1 MKKKS
6 LFLTSA
12 AMLLTL
18 GTLSAC
24 TGSKNSL
31 VIWVGSES
39 VAFYREKAKQFLKD
53 NPDFGMK
60 LTIVGADAGGA
71 AGQMVSDNTA
81 CGDIVTIAN
90 DNIGKL
96 SELSYITP
104 IIDEE
109 TLNQINTDNPES
121 FKKVIKNYLGD
132 GKTDPNVYTFAVPYI
147 SQALFLYYDTRYVTD
162 EQAQTFEG
170 LEAAAAAYDAAN
182 SVTGT
187 KSFVVSGT
195 DGFNYSFPLL
205 ARNLQVEH
213 PELGGYSK
221 TRIYEGG
228 KQKDCYNQTNDAVA
242 VARYMQRNLA
252 RTNGGL
258 LDLAGSDWSSYVE
271 KHAALAFI
279 GGAWHYNA
287 FKDAVTSDKT
297 VYMGCAPIPTF
308 TLTAEDVAGIE
319 DVNYPND
326 ENLPEELRGSADPA
340 PKAGDKYRGGSF
352 VDCKS
357 FVINMASLNGDPEKY
372 YKSCKLLRYFSSR
385 EVQNES
391 FKEALNV
398 PAYVGSSEYIESV
411 KDEVDT
417 TAYLMARAQ
426 TGMSAFGIAQPFTNG
441 KFNTYYYQNKAPD
454 EYANMIKNTNDK
466 YGTIEKI
473 REALF
478 TMEYI
483 WKNGSAPNKSNKDY
497 PTSFPANTTT
507 KY

>member
-6 LFLTSA
+6 LLLTSA
-12 AMLLTL
+12 AMLLAM
-18 GTLSAC
+18 GALSGC
-24 TGSKNSL
+24 TSTKNSL

-39 VAFYREKAKQFLKD
+39 VAFYRKKVNEFLKA

-104 IIDEE
+104 IIDPE
-109 TLNQINTDNPES
+109 TLEQINADNPES
-121 FKKVIKNYLGD
+121 FLKVIKNHLGD
-132 GKTDPNVYTFAVPYI
+132 GIADKNEYTFAVPYI
-147 SQALFLYYDTRYVTD
+147 SQALFLYYDTRYVSD

-170 LEAAAAAYDAAN
+170 LEAAAAAYDA
-182 SVTGT
+182 SHGVTGT
-187 KSFVVSGT
+187 KSFVIQGI

-213 PELGGYSK
+213 PELGGYSN

-242 VARYMQRNLA
+242 VARYMQRNA
-252 RTNGGL
+252 SRTNGGL
-258 LDLAGSDWSSYVE
+258 LELKGSDWTSYIE
-271 KHAALAFI
+271 THNALSFI
-279 GGAWHYNA
+279 GGAWHYNS
-287 FKDAVTSDKT
+287 FKDAVTENGET
-297 VYMGCAPIPTF
+297 HMGCMPIPTF
-308 TLTAEDVAGIE
+308 TLTAEDVEGIE
-319 DVNYPND
+319 DVYYPDD
-326 ENLPEELRGSADPA
+326 ESLPEDLRGKLDPA

-372 YKSCKLLRYFSSR
+372 YKSCKLLKYFSSK

-411 KDEVDT
+411 KDEVEHS
-417 TAYLMARAQ
+417 AYLMAKAQ
-426 TGMSAFGIAQPFTNG
+426 TGMNAFGIAQPFTNG

-454 EYANMIKNTNDK
+454 EYADMVKNTGKK
-466 YGTIEKI
+466 YGTIDAI
-473 REALF
+473 RESLF
-478 TMEYI
+478 KMEYI
-483 WKNGSAPNKSNKDY
+483 WKNGSAPNKNSKNY